1 MPETTNEGQAL
12 QVEKKAIVF
21 KNPFCGSPD
30 KVKHPLLDNRKA
42 WKITSATV
50 DKKTLTTSPVFE
62 EYDAQEKIQEC
73 KNLCGVEYMKML
85 LKTGQAK
92 AEDFYDDGNS
102 GVDMSIIPENVHE
115 AKKQADALNQDIANA
130 AKAVGA
136 AEGEGY
142 SAKQLEDLITAEV
155 KRRFEAI
162 QAQQVKTEGEN
173 K

>member
-12 QVEKKAIVF
+12 QEERKALVF

-42 WKITSATV
+42 WRITSATV

-62 EYDAQEKIQEC
+62 EYDLQEEVQKC
-73 KNLCGVEYMKML
+73 KELCGVEYMKML

-92 AEDFYDDGNS
+92 PEDFYDDGNS
-102 GVDMSIIPENVHE
+102 GFDMNQIPENVHE
-115 AKKQADALNQDIANA
+115 AKKKSEELKQDIANA
-130 AKAVGA
+130 AKAAGA
-136 AEGEGY
+136 VEGENY

-155 KRRFEAI
+155 KRRFDAI
-162 QAQQVKTEGEN
+162 QAQANKSEGES